1 MRFWTLSAIGAS
13 AERRRKKY
21 DADLIAFL
29 EDRENVSGYIK
40 NLLRREMT
48 AAPGSP
54 MAIGCTAEGQDGERE
69 EEDEANSKEF
79 EDKLRTEH
87 TLLEDIEELGVS
99 EAAKRKIDRRIRDI
113 EETLE

>member
-13 AERRRKKY
+13 TERRRKKY

-29 EDRENVSGYIK
+29 EDRENVSDYIK

-48 AAPGSP
+48 AAPDSP
-54 MAIGCTAEGQDGERE
+54 MTIGYTAEGQDEERK
-69 EEDEANSKEF
+69 EEDETNSKEF
-79 EDKLRTEH
+79 EDKLRTER
-87 TLLEDIEELGVS
+87 TFLEDIEELGVS